1 MLKFSNDDED
11 NDEKDGNEERSQ
23 VVLRLSNNED
33 DDEEDEG
40 NCEKKD
46 ALQFPV
52 FALVL
57 GSKLQLFQAFFNLNA
72 SALDVVIYSINY
84 FSLLRDHLREILE
97 DCVEVLDRFHDMPDL
112 LLTLTERFI
121 IFLHQDDVLLGP

>member
-46 ALQFPV
+46 ALQFPGNTKV
-52 FALVL
+52 INF
-57 GSKLQLFQAFFNLNA
+57 FFNL
-72 SALDVVIYSINY
+72 S
-84 FSLLRDHLREILE
+84 F
-97 DCVEVLDRFHDMPDL
+97 FQ
-112 LLTLTERFI
+112 T
-121 IFLHQDDVLLGP
+121 